1 MTTPEFLRFLERVST
16 QFDWTLAAD
25 TGRHA
30 ERRARPRFRLQAIPA
45 DMPARVLD
53 PIRAAAYART
63 GNVPDT
69 WAEAA
74 AILGMELSD
83 AISLAA
89 AANDRTWSGREGD
102 RTPAVHRLQI
112 RRRLLEAVGVLAP
125 DETGETI
132 PVRPGG
138 GSGDSEGEL
147 LRAE

>member
-45 DMPARVLD
+45 DTQARILD
-53 PIRAAAYART
+53 PIRAVAYART
-63 GNVPDT
+63 GNIPDT

-74 AILGMELSD
+74 AILGMEMSD

-89 AANDRTWSGREGD
+89 AANDRTWSGPEGD
-102 RTPAVHRLQI
+102 RAPAVHRLQI

-125 DETGETI
+125 DEAGETM
-132 PVRPGG
+132 PVWPGG
-138 GSGDSEGEL
+138 GSGEPEGEP